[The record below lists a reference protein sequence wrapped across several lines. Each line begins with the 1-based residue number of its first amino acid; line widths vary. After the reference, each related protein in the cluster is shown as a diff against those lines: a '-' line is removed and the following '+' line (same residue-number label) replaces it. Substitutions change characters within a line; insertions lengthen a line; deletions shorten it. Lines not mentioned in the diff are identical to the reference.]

1 MQFVQ
6 RIRLILFDPEYAT
19 ADLYDSPQLGQ
30 GFLLVSTYAGLTS
43 FNSFLS
49 GYLKTETMSV
59 GLIAFLGS
67 ALLIYL
73 TWVFLA
79 IVFHLAAELLGGLGE
94 FPHALGFVGLAAAP
108 HIFTS
113 LASIVLTILGTE
125 VYYNDPDAIIAKIGL
140 GISLLGMAWGWPGV
154 ICYFGLKNAERLA
167 PLKALLVTLLIFFAF
182 ATLEVFNSNAF

>member
-1 MQFVQ
+1 MQFLQ
-6 RIRLILFDPEYAT
+6 RIPLILFDPEYAT
-19 ADLYDSPQLGQ
+19 ADLYDSPRIGE
-30 GFLLVSTYAGLTS
+30 GFFIVSTYAGLTS
-43 FNSFLS
+43 FNSLLS

-67 ALLIYL
+67 FLLIYL

-79 IVFHLAAELLGGLGE
+79 TVFHIAAELLGGLGE

-113 LASIVLTILGTE
+113 LASIVLTILGIE
-125 VYYNDPDAIIAKIGL
+125 VFYDDPDAIVAKIGL

-154 ICYFGLKNAERLA
+154 LCYFGLKNAERISS
-167 PLKALLVTLLIFFAF
+167 LKALVVTLLVFFGF
-182 ATLEVFNSNAF
+182 AALEVFNSDAF